1 MPRRLTPVA
10 LVAVLMLSGCAPA
23 PSGAEPAP
31 APGSDAV
38 PADGVTELAAPAL
51 HLTTLAPDGAVSH
64 LDLASGRSSTIARIA
79 PADAVAGDGR
89 YLFAL
94 REGSVTIVDS
104 GAWTWNHGDHV
115 HYYSGP
121 ARVVGDVE
129 GPGTPTVVAGERS
142 VGISFDGGGGPGEA
156 VLVKVAPLA
165 DGEIEELF
173 RRDAAAAA
181 GAAGMV
187 VPLAYGAW
195 VTEVADGRVARLRH
209 VDEEGVAGEAVRCA
223 DAAGSIAT
231 AVGVVVACADGVVL
245 AADGRP
251 AQTERLDYPAADDR
265 VRAFSGREGRPSVA
279 ALTDGGA
286 VWVLDTRAR
295 AWHAWR
301 AASAVTAVAAVG
313 DDADHVVAVSRNG
326 EVRVH
331 HGTTGRL
338 LSTVA
343 ASGAPAHVPALFPE
357 QRQTYVVDPAGAA
370 LVVDHGSGAVLARF
384 TLPDGLT
391 VLTGR

>member
-1 MPRRLTPVA
+1 MPRSLPVA
-10 LVAVLMLSGCAPA
+10 ALAVILLLSGCAVGLADA
-23 PSGAEPAP
+23 PSDSTPA
-31 APGSDAV
+31 ATSDARQ
-38 PADGVTELAAPAL
+38 PDGATELAAPAL
-51 HLTTLAPDGAVSH
+51 HLTTLTPDGTIVH
-64 LDLASGRSSTIARIA
+64 LDVASGRSSTIAHIA
-79 PADAVAGDGR
+79 PADAVVGDGR

-121 ARVVGDVE
+121 ARVVGDIE
-129 GPGTPTVVAGERS
+129 GPGTPSVVPGERS
-142 VGISFDGGGGPGEA
+142 VGIRFGGDGDRGEA
-156 VLVKVAPLA
+156 VLVKVGPLA

-173 RRDAAAAA
+173 RRESE
-181 GAAGMV
+181 GGEGMV

-195 VTEVADGRVARLRH
+195 VTEVAGGRIARLRH

-231 AVGVVVACADGVVL
+231 AVGVVVACAEGVVL

-251 AQTERLDYPAADDR
+251 APTERLDYPAADDR

-295 AWHAWR
+295 AWHSWR
-301 AASAVTAVAAVG
+301 PASPVTAVVAVG
-313 DDADHVVAVSRNG
+313 DDAGHVVAVTRSG
-326 EVRVH
+326 DVVVH
-331 HGTTGRL
+331 DEATGRL
-338 LSTVA
+338 LSR
-343 ASGAPAHVPALFPE
+343 VPAGSRAPTRAPSLFPE

-384 TLPDGLT
+384 ALPAGLT

>member
-1 MPRRLTPVA
+1 VPRRLPAAA
-10 LVAVLMLSGCAPA
+10 LLSVLLLSGCAASPTDSAPVPA
-23 PSGAEPAP
+23 TV
-31 APGSDAV
+31 PGSDAA
-38 PADGVTELAAPAL
+38 PEDGVVEHAAPAL
-51 HLTTLAPDGAVSH
+51 HLTTLAPDGTVSH

-142 VGISFDGGGGPGEA
+142 VGIRFDGGGGRAEA
-156 VLVKVAPLA
+156 ILVKVAPLA
-165 DGEIEELF
+165 DGEIEEIF
-173 RRDAAAAA
+173 RRPAANDA
-181 GAAGMV
+181 GTV

-195 VTEVADGRVARLRH
+195 VTEAGDGRVARLRH
-209 VDEEGVAGEAVRCA
+209 IDEEGVAGETVRCA
-223 DAAGSIAT
+223 DASGSIAT
-231 AVGVVVACADGVVL
+231 PVGVVVACADGVVL

-251 AQTERLDYPAADDR
+251 ADAERLAYPAADDR
-265 VRAFSGREGRPSVA
+265 VQAFSGREGRPSVA

-313 DDADHVVAVSRNG
+313 DDADHVVAVSRSG
-326 EVRVH
+326 DVLIH

-338 LSTVA
+338 LSTAA
-343 ASGAPAHVPALFPE
+343 ASAAPAHVPALFAE
-357 QRQTYVVDPAGAA
+357 QRQTYVVDRAGAA
-370 LVVDHGSGAVLARF
+370 LVVDHDSGAVAARF
-384 TLPDGLT
+384 ELPAGLT